1 MNLAPVVMFVYN
13 RVDHTKKT
21 IEALT
26 RNKLANESI
35 LYIFSDGSKNND
47 DINEVKIVRNYIRKL
62 NYGFKKIIIIESD
75 YNKGLAKSV
84 IDGVTRIIN
93 EHKKV
98 IVLEDDIITSEN
110 FLEYMNDGL
119 KYYEDNHRIWSISG
133 YNLPIKIPID
143 YKNDIYFGYR
153 ACSWGWATW
162 KDRWEKNDWDVSD
175 YTEFMNDKK
184 KIKVFNRG
192 GNDMSNMLDRQM
204 KNEIN
209 SWAIRWCYSQYK
221 NDSYCVYPVISKVKN
236 IGNDGSGTN
245 CDKNNLFDTVIDSST
260 RKTEFLDTVIENE
273 EILKNFRK
281 YFKRPLLPR
290 WLEIYLKNKGVYNK
304 LKKIK
309 KIGGM

>member
-1 MNLAPVVMFVYN
+1 MNLAPVIMFVYN

-21 IEALT
+21 IEALI

-47 DINEVKIVRNYIRKL
+47 DINEVKMVRNYIRKL

-110 FLEYMNDGL
+110 FLEYMNDCL

-143 YKNDIYFGYR
+143 YKSDIYFGYR

-162 KDRWEKNDWDVSD
+162 KDRWDKNDWDVSD
-175 YTEFMNDKK
+175 YTDFINDKK

-204 KNEIN
+204 KGEIN

-221 NDSYCVYPVISKVKN
+221 NDSYCVYPVISKVEN

-245 CDKNNLFDTVIDSST
+245 CDKNNLFDTVIDNST

-273 EILKNFRK
+273 EILKNFRE

-309 KIGGM
+309 KMGGM